1 MNTIFK
7 QTKLPLEFISTQTRF
22 TFIDLFSGIGGF
34 RIGLQKIGG
43 KCLGYAEI
51 DKQAIE
57 VYQSNLISYLNTDE
71 IELGDVT
78 QIQSLPNHLDVLV
91 GGVPCQPWSVA
102 GCLRGFNDP
111 RGQLWFDVIR
121 LVKENQPKSFI
132 FENVSGLANPKN
144 RNNLEFII
152 RQLES
157 TGYCVKW
164 NVLNAYDFGLPQNR
178 DRVFIVGLRSDLER
192 CQEYQFPRAL
202 DIHPKVADI
211 LDLKTI
217 KTIEKV
223 KVNPDILFNGLIPP
237 SRTRFQRN
245 DELNDFFI
253 FSDLRNG
260 HTTIHSWD
268 IIDTNDREKLICLI
282 LLKHRRSKKYGEKD
296 GNPLSYENFQDII
309 PDIDMSE
316 LNRLV
321 EKEIF
326 RITGDGKYEFV
337 NSKNMTG
344 INNIYRIILPTADI
358 VPTLTATGAKDYI
371 ATISIHATNP
381 QDYKRIFLDKI
392 YKQKKYIPITA
403 KHASKLQGFP
413 NDFVYHEKEEIAKK
427 QFGNSVPIPVVE
439 SVAKELVKL
448 LN

>member
-1 MNTIFK
+1 MNAFCK
-7 QTKLPLEFISTQTRF
+7 QTKLPIEFISIQNTF
-22 TFIDLFSGIGGF
+22 TFVDLFAGIGGF
-34 RIGLQKIGG
+34 RIGLQKLGG
-43 KCLGYAEI
+43 KCLGYSEI
-51 DKQAIE
+51 DKQALW
-57 VYQSNLISYLNTDE
+57 VYESNFINYLNANE
-71 IELGDVT
+71 FAFGDVT
-78 QIQSLPNHLDVLV
+78 KIKSLPENIDVLA

-144 RNNLEFII
+144 RHNLEFII
-152 RQLES
+152 QQLEN

-192 CQEYQFPRAL
+192 CQEYQFPRSL
-202 DIHPKVADI
+202 NMHPKVADI
-211 LDLKTI
+211 LDLKTM

-223 KVNPDILFNGLIPP
+223 KLNPDILFNGSIPP

-268 IIDTNDREKLICLI
+268 IIDTSDREKLICFT
-282 LLKHRRSKKYGEKD
+282 LLKYRRSKKYGEKD

-309 PDIDMSE
+309 PDIDVSE
-316 LNRLV
+316 LNNLV
-321 EKEIF
+321 KKEIL
-326 RITGDGKYEFV
+326 RVTVDGKYEFV

-381 QDYKRIFLDKI
+381 KDYKKIFLNKI

-403 KHASKLQGFP
+403 KHACKLQGFP
-413 NDFVYHEKEEIAKK
+413 AEFSYHKKEEIAKK
-427 QFGNSVPIPVVE
+427 QLGNSVPIPVVE